1 MSLLVGMDLP
11 DVIKIDMSNQAECSP
26 NGFRSVLGLV
36 EELLRMQVV
45 KLPKP
50 NVHNGAASAAFP
62 MSPAAPVKTSALTRS
77 W

>member
-45 KLPKP
+45 QLPK
-50 NVHNGAASAAFP
+50 NKSAVSAAFP